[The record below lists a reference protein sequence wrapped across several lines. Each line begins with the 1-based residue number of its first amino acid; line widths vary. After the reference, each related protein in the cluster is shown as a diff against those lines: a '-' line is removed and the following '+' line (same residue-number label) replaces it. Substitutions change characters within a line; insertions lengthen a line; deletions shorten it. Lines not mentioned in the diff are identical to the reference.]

1 MIIKLKYVG
10 SETEIYLNGIYFLK
24 DEYVQLEE
32 YQKFKFQTDIEIE
45 NLINSSDLIVNSGSN
60 DIANTTAAISYLR
73 SASIFSSSFAVDLDN
88 TDQLIDSDIETIIS
102 ANRILWDILEDYSLT
117 DQQFNPP
124 IDGVWNANGTIA
136 VKNPTNVKTVA
147 IEIWRND
154 EPWFTVSQQAPS
166 PTATTFLPFSC
177 DVDAYASESHYFDL
191 RIHLT
196 KEDALLPCEI
206 TISGSD
212 EETAWG
218 MTFSQQLVSPSPT

>member
-10 SETEIYLNGIYFLK
+10 SETEIYLNGIYFIK

-32 YQKFKFQTDIEIE
+32 YQKFKFQTDSETE
-45 NLINSSDLIVNSGSN
+45 SLINSSDLIVNSGTN
-60 DIANTTAAISYLR
+60 DILNHAAAISYLR
-73 SASIFSSSFAVDLDN
+73 SASIFASSFAVDLDN
-88 TDQLIDSDIETIIS
+88 TDQVIDSDIETIINS
-102 ANRILWDILEDYSLT
+102 NRILWDILEDYSLA

-124 IDGVWNANGTIA
+124 IDGVWNANGTIT
-136 VKNPTNVKTVA
+136 VKSPTNVKTVA

-154 EPWFTVSQQAPS
+154 EPWFTVAQQAPN
-166 PTATTFLPFSC
+166 PTGTTFLPFSC

-196 KEDALLPCEI
+196 KENSSDPCSI
-206 TISGSD
+206 SISGSD

-218 MTFSQQLVSPSPT
+218 MTFSQQLVTPSPT